1 MKLHNLAFAA
11 LVAGAGLSS
20 AAQGQ
25 YQPSYPPP
33 SAPPADPGYQN
44 QGNYPDNQ
52 GYSNQG
58 GDQGYDNQ
66 QPYYDPRP
74 DGNYGS
80 PDDQYN
86 DPAYAQDQGN
96 QGPVDQSVFYSELSP
111 YGRWIQR
118 GSYGWVWEPTQVAV
132 GWRPYTQGHWVDTD
146 YGWTWVSSEPWGWAT
161 YHYGRWTLDSEYGWL
176 WVPGSDWGPAWVSFQ
191 EGGGYVGW
199 APLPPAVG
207 FRAGIGLQIGGLNLS
222 LAIDPYAYSFVSE
235 RSFLDDRLEIEPPAR
250 NVTFI
255 HQTRNITNITVSNNR
270 VFNRSLDE
278 QRVAQ
283 ATGRPV
289 HHYQI
294 AESRNPAQGRVAQVQ
309 GDRVQIFR
317 PAVELAKPR
326 PDVTPAIAVQRR
338 QQRVQQAQRVQPGQP
353 AVQPGRQVQP
363 GQVQMQPGQ
372 QPQVRQPGNGRPAF
386 NPADMPRKHQ
396 DEQQQLQARQDAER
410 SRLMQT
416 QEQERNARQGQ
427 QNQAATLQAQHQAEQ
442 QALQQQQQREQQM
455 LQARHQREQQAAQSR
470 PQQRPPQQN
479 QQQQRQ
485 QQQQQQQQ
493 QRQENRKEQR
503 DQPPPPPP
511 PV

>member
-1 MKLHNLAFAA
+1 MKLHTLAFAA
-11 LVAGAGLSS
+11 LVAGVGLSS
-20 AAQGQ
+20 VAQGQ
-25 YQPSYPPP
+25 YPPSSPPP
-33 SAPPADPGYQN
+33 PPDSGYQN
-44 QGNYPDNQ
+44 QGNYQDNQ

-58 GDQGYDNQ
+58 DDQGYDNQ

-74 DGNYGS
+74 DGNYGD
-80 PDDQYN
+80 PYN
-86 DPAYAQDQGN
+86 DPNYSQAYSQDYGN

-199 APLPPAVG
+199 APLPPSVG
-207 FRAGIGLQIGGLNLS
+207 FQAGIGIQIGGLSLS
-222 LAIDPYAYSFVSE
+222 ASIDPYAYSFVPE
-235 RSFLDDRLEIEPPAR
+235 RSFLDERLEIEPPAR

-270 VFNRSLDE
+270 VFNRSIDE
-278 QRVAQ
+278 QRIAQ

-326 PDVTPAIAVQRR
+326 PDVTPAVAMQRR

-363 GQVQMQPGQ
+363 GQQAPGRLAPDHAYDQANQPNQ
-372 QPQVRQPGNGRPAF
+372 ANGRRVF
-386 NPADMPRKHQ
+386 SPADMPRKHQ
-396 DEQQQLQARQDAER
+396 AEQQQLQARQDAER
-410 SRLMQT
+410 SRLMQAQQ
-416 QEQERNARQGQ
+416 QEQSARQGQ
-427 QNQAATLQAQHQAEQ
+427 QNQAAALQAQHQAEQ

-470 PQQRPPQQN
+470 PQQRPPERPN

-485 QQQQQQQQ
+485 QQQQNRREQQ
-493 QRQENRKEQR
+493 
-503 DQPPPPPP
+503 QPPPPPP
-511 PV
+511 V